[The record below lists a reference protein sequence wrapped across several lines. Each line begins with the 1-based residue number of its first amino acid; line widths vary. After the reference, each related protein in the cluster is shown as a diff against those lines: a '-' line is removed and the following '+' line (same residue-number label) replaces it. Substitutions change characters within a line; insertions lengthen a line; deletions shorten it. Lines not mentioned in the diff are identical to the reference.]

1 VYRHFPLIS
10 IHDKASLASQA
21 AEAAGEQGKF
31 WEMHA
36 LLFKKYSEWA
46 KMTVDQFKAWLTTK
60 SGEIGLDVNKFDA
73 DLNSLAVANKV
84 MQDYQAAAS
93 LGITGTPSLFINGQT
108 YKGGR
113 DKNSL
118 VAAIKQYSQ
127 IKRFGACPPMTI
139 DPNKKYTATLE
150 TGKGQ
155 IVIELYAKETPVTVN
170 SFVFLARQGW
180 YDGVTF
186 HRVVPQF
193 VAQAGDP
200 YGSGM
205 GNPGYI
211 FKNEITPG
219 LTFAEAGVVGMAR
232 SRAPDTNGSQFFI
245 TLTGITKDMVTQL
258 DGQYTIFGR
267 VIAGLDVVDN
277 LTPRDASKNP
287 NLPPGDKILK
297 VTIEEK

>member
-1 VYRHFPLIS
+1 MYRHFPLIS

-36 LLFKKYSEWA
+36 LLFEKYSEWA
-46 KMTVDQFKAWLTTK
+46 KMPVDQFKAWLTTK
-60 SGEIGLDVNKFDA
+60 SGEIGLDAKKFGD
-73 DLNSLAVANKV
+73 DLTSQPIVDKV

-113 DKNSL
+113 DNNSL
-118 VAAIKQYSQ
+118 AAAIKQYSQ
-127 IKRFGACPPMTI
+127 IKRFSACPPMTI
-139 DPNKKYTATLE
+139 DPNKQYTATLE
-150 TGKGQ
+150 TGKGK
-155 IVIELYAKETPVTVN
+155 IVIELYAKEAPVTVN

-186 HRVVPQF
+186 HRVIPQF

-205 GNPGYI
+205 GNSGYI

-245 TLTGITKDMVTQL
+245 TLTGITKEMVSQL

-267 VIAGLDVVDN
+267 VIAGLEVVDK
-277 LTPRDASKNP
+277 LTPRDVSKNP